1 MDFSIAALLG
11 VAEDASALAN
21 ALAVAWRVLI
31 VLLGVNMLIIVHE
44 WGHFIVA
51 RMCGVR
57 CDKFYIWF
65 DAYGFKFF
73 SFKWGDTEYGLGWL
87 PLGGYV
93 KMLGQED
100 NPGGIQAEIE
110 RAKLERSE
118 KDGELSAEEKA
129 AKDEEIAKLE
139 NQAFAPDSYLA
150 KNVFQRMAIIS
161 AGVFM
166 NVVFAIVCATAAIL
180 IGTPETSARVGFVA
194 PGSPAWKSGMQ
205 AGDEIVG
212 IGENKN
218 PVFSSIIVA
227 TMDGKETNFD
237 VLRPGADAPTT
248 LAIQPRF
255 SKGDMNPTIGVGP
268 SISLDLAAIP
278 GGAPFASSLDAQ
290 EAAQIEERLGALT
303 GGERLVSMNGV
314 PVETPADQ
322 YRLARLFVDR
332 PIEYVFAPTVAGKAG
347 ERSVD
352 ETKEKIA
359 VTIPPTGAPEI
370 GVRLT
375 MGEIVEIRPGSAAEK
390 AGLRKREV
398 DENGAVTQ
406 RGDVLLEVDAEPIL
420 DPRLLPY
427 RLFASGSK
435 ETRPELAS
443 KLTPKSMLKSEDL
456 ESPVDSK
463 KPELGAATAIAPT
476 GTQTVALTV
485 LRDGERVD
493 LTATLP
499 NAAPYDGFASSRG
512 AMACGRLGVA
522 FEVLPVVA
530 GIDGTVKTDAN
541 PIGGEIV
548 KIEATVPDPGVGA
561 LKGTRELFKALTGA
575 EAGAGEQTKTT
586 EIVGETDA
594 ERAEIALTWL
604 SSVAPLLPNGTPVVV
619 TVEAK
624 DGVEAKIETTLRRA
638 EDAFIVERGL
648 YFGGD
653 AIFHRADSLGE
664 ALSFGVAKTWE
675 CATMIFTTLKNL
687 GSTVSAKALGG
698 PGMIVGTAYAAAGEQ
713 NGVFLLFLCMISAN
727 LAVVNFLPIPVLDGG
742 HIVFLLYEAITRR
755 KPNENVQVILSYMG
769 LALILALMF
778 WVIYLDV
785 VRYCF

>member
-118 KDGELSAEEKA
+118 KDGELSDAEKA

-180 IGTPETSARVGFVA
+180 IGTPESSARIGFVA

-268 SISLDLAAIP
+268 SISLDLATIA
-278 GGAPFASSLDAQ
+278 GGVPYETSLDAQ
-290 EAAQIEERLGALT
+290 EAARIEERLGALT

-322 YRLARLFVDR
+322 YRLARLFIDR
-332 PIEYVFAPTVAGKAG
+332 PIEYVFAPTVVGKAG

-352 ETKEKIA
+352 EAKEKIA

-398 DENGAVTQ
+398 DETGAVTR
-406 RGDVLLEVDAEPIL
+406 RGDVLLEIDAEPIL

-435 ETRPELAS
+435 ETRPELAAKAAKTENAEDAANS
-443 KLTPKSMLKSEDL
+443 KD
-456 ESPVDSK
+456 
-463 KPELGAATAIAPT
+463 ATASNAPT

-485 LRDGERVD
+485 LRDGERVE
-493 LTATLP
+493 LTANLP

-522 FEVLPVVA
+522 FEVAPVVS
-530 GIDGTVKTDAN
+530 GIDGTVKTEAN
-541 PIGGEIV
+541 PIGGDIV
-548 KIEATVPDPGVGA
+548 KIEASVPDPGADASKEAQA
-561 LKGTRELFKALTGA
+561 LFETLTGA
-575 EAGAGEQTKTT
+575 KAGAGAQTKTT

-594 ERAEIALTWL
+594 ERSELALSWFTG
-604 SSVAPLLPNGTPVVV
+604 VAPLLPNGTPVAV
-619 TVEAK
+619 TVSTK
-624 DGVEAKIETTLRRA
+624 DGGETKIETTLRRA
-638 EDAFIVERGL
+638 ENAFVVERGL

-742 HIVFLLYEAITRR
+742 HIVFLLYEAIARR